1 MNTESLAKQAAAGPE
16 TRRAGVLQ
24 VPGLRVR
31 RSLFFGLVTG
41 TVIPGAVMM
50 ALVLQAAGM
59 GPFQWAILPLFLIT
73 FAWIAVSFWTAV
85 AGFLL
90 HALRLDPLSLQSL
103 PHHGTGLES
112 GMLQGRRA
120 AIVVPIHN
128 EDPARVMHG
137 LEATCRSLLAT
148 GQGAAFDLFL
158 LSDSNDPAVIAGEER
173 AARRLRARMPGPVRI
188 RYRRRPVNTGRKAGN
203 IADFCRRWGSRYEY
217 MVVLD
222 ADSVME
228 GATLV
233 ELVRLMERNPSAGL
247 IQTMPLPVRQ
257 ASLFGRLQQFANAVH
272 GPMLAAGLSFW
283 QGDAGNYWGHNAII
297 RIRPFMQHCDLPILP
312 GRPPLGG
319 EILSHDFVEAALL
332 RRGGWDVWL
341 LPHVKGSYEELPG
354 NLIDYAK
361 RDRRWAQGN
370 LQHLR
375 LLGMPGLHG
384 VSRLHLLF
392 GAVAYLA
399 SLFWLLMLAAG
410 TGAAID
416 AYGGLAAAG
425 PGLVVPESLRTPM
438 AHALLGVT
446 LVMLLLPK
454 MLGVGLAV
462 CSRPLDFGGVRRL
475 VASGAIETLGSIL
488 IAPLMMAFHSLFVAA
503 VAVGRNVT
511 WAAQPREGRVVAWSE
526 AWRRT
531 GGFVLVAGVWALLVA
546 WLAPAFFW
554 WLMPVLASLL
564 LGPALVRWSS
574 SQRVGLWMRRR
585 GLLLAPSE
593 VAPGPVLETL
603 DRLETTYGRR
613 VEDLYVT
620 SESASALQQPLVTWL
635 LRPPPPQAD
644 WSGAEIRK
652 AAGSN

>member
-1 MNTESLAKQAAAGPE
+1 MNAEPLAEQEVSGPVPARE
-16 TRRAGVLQ
+16 GVLQ
-24 VPGLRVR
+24 APAVGMR
-31 RSLFFGLVTG
+31 RGLFFGLVTA
-41 TVIPGAVMM
+41 TVIPGAVLM

-59 GPFQWAILPLFLIT
+59 GPFQWAILLLFMVT

-90 HALRLDPLSLQSL
+90 HALRLDPLSLRRL
-103 PHHGTGLES
+103 P
-112 GMLQGRRA
+112 RRDA
-120 AIVVPIHN
+120 APEWALPRARSTAIVVPIYN
-128 EDPARVMHG
+128 EEPARVVNG
-137 LEATCRSLLAT
+137 IEATCRSLLAT

-158 LSDSNDPAVIAGEER
+158 LSDSNDPAVIPGEER
-173 AARRLRARMPGPVRI
+173 AVRELQARMPAPVRTH
-188 RYRRRPVNTGRKAGN
+188 YRRRRTNTGRKAGN
-203 IADFCRRWGSRYEY
+203 IAEFCQRWGSLYQY

-233 ELVRLMERNPSAGL
+233 ELVRLMERNPNAGL

-257 ASLFGRLQQFANAVH
+257 ESLFGRFQQFANAVH

-283 QGDAGNYWGHNAII
+283 QGDTGNYWGHNAII
-297 RIRPFMQHCDLPILP
+297 RIQPFMQHCDLPILP

-341 LPHVKGSYEELPG
+341 LPHLGGSYEELPG
-354 NLIDYAK
+354 NLIDYAR

-399 SLFWLLMLAAG
+399 SVLWLLMLAAG

-416 AYGGLAAAG
+416 APGGLEAG
-425 PGLVVPESLRTPM
+425 GQTLAIPESLRTPM

-454 MLGVGLAV
+454 MLGIGLAMF
-462 CSRPLDFGGVRRL
+462 SRPQAFAGAPRL
-475 VASGAIETLGSIL
+475 VVSGVIETLFSVL

-503 VAVGRNVT
+503 VALGGNVT
-511 WAAQPREGRVVAWSE
+511 WAAQPREGRVVAWGE

-531 GGFVLVAGVWALLVA
+531 GGFVLAAGSWSLLLA
-546 WLAPAFFW
+546 WFAPGFFW

-564 LGPALVRWSS
+564 LAPALVRWSS
-574 SQRVGLWMRRR
+574 SQRAGAWMRRR

-593 VAPGPVLETL
+593 VAPGRVLQMLRGLEL
-603 DRLETTYGRR
+603 SSRPRGEGLEARLPQRR
-613 VEDLYVT
+613 VM
-620 SESASALQQPLVTWL
+620 WL
-635 LRPPPPQAD
+635 RQRRLPPQPD
-644 WSGAEIRK
+644 WRGAEIRK
-652 AAGSN
+652 AASGG

>member
-1 MNTESLAKQAAAGPE
+1 MNAEPLAEQEVSGPVPARE
-16 TRRAGVLQ
+16 GVLQ
-24 VPGLRVR
+24 APAVGMR
-31 RSLFFGLVTG
+31 RGLFFGLVTA
-41 TVIPGAVMM
+41 TVIPGAVLM

-59 GPFQWAILPLFLIT
+59 GPFQWAILLLFMVT

-90 HALRLDPLSLQSL
+90 HALRLDPLSLRRL
-103 PHHGTGLES
+103 PRRDAAPES
-112 GMLQGRRA
+112 ALPQARSA
-120 AIVVPIHN
+120 AIVVPIYN
-128 EDPARVMHG
+128 EEPARVVNG
-137 LEATCRSLLAT
+137 IEATCRSLLAT

-158 LSDSNDPAVIAGEER
+158 LSDSNDPAVIPGEER
-173 AARRLRARMPGPVRI
+173 AVRELQARMPAPVRI
-188 RYRRRPVNTGRKAGN
+188 HYRRRRTNTGRKAGN
-203 IADFCRRWGSRYEY
+203 IAEFCQRWGSRYQY

-228 GATLV
+228 GVTLV
-233 ELVRLMERNPSAGL
+233 ELVRLMERNPNAGL

-257 ASLFGRLQQFANAVH
+257 ESLFGRFQQFANAVH

-283 QGDAGNYWGHNAII
+283 QGDTGNYWGHNAII
-297 RIRPFMQHCDLPILP
+297 RIQPFMQHCDLPILP

-341 LPHVKGSYEELPG
+341 LPHLGGSYEELPG
-354 NLIDYAK
+354 NLIDYAR

-399 SLFWLLMLAAG
+399 SVLWLLMLAAG

-416 AYGGLAAAG
+416 ASGGLEAG
-425 PGLVVPESLRTPM
+425 GQTLAIPESLRTPM

-454 MLGVGLAV
+454 MLGIGLAMF
-462 CSRPLDFGGVRRL
+462 SRPQAFAGAPRL
-475 VASGAIETLGSIL
+475 VVSGVIETLFSVL

-503 VAVGRNVT
+503 VALGGNVT
-511 WAAQPREGRVVAWSE
+511 WAAQPREGRVVAWGE

-531 GGFVLVAGVWALLVA
+531 GGFVLAAGSWSLLLA
-546 WLAPAFFW
+546 WFAPGFFW

-564 LGPALVRWSS
+564 LAPALVRWSS
-574 SQRVGLWMRRR
+574 SQRAGAWMRRR

-593 VAPGPVLETL
+593 VAPGRVLQMLRGLEL
-603 DRLETTYGRR
+603 SSRPRGEGLEARLPQRR
-613 VEDLYVT
+613 VM
-620 SESASALQQPLVTWL
+620 WL
-635 LRPPPPQAD
+635 RQRRLPPQPD
-644 WSGAEIRK
+644 WRGAEIRK
-652 AAGSN
+652 AASGG

>member
-1 MNTESLAKQAAAGPE
+1 MNAEPLAEQEVSGPVPARE
-16 TRRAGVLQ
+16 GVLQ
-24 VPGLRVR
+24 APAVGMR
-31 RSLFFGLVTG
+31 RGLFFGLVTA
-41 TVIPGAVMM
+41 TVIPGAVLM

-59 GPFQWAILPLFLIT
+59 GPFQWAILLLFMVT

-90 HALRLDPLSLQSL
+90 HALRLDPLSLRRL
-103 PHHGTGLES
+103 PRRDAAPES
-112 GMLQGRRA
+112 ALPQARSA
-120 AIVVPIHN
+120 AIVVPIYN
-128 EDPARVMHG
+128 EEPARVVNG
-137 LEATCRSLLAT
+137 IEATCRSLLAT

-158 LSDSNDPAVIAGEER
+158 LSDSNDPAVIPGEER
-173 AARRLRARMPGPVRI
+173 AVRELQARMPAPVRTH
-188 RYRRRPVNTGRKAGN
+188 YRRRRTNTGRKAGN
-203 IADFCRRWGSRYEY
+203 IAEFCQRWGSRYQY

-228 GATLV
+228 GVTLV
-233 ELVRLMERNPSAGL
+233 ELVRLMERNPNAGL

-257 ASLFGRLQQFANAVH
+257 ESLFGRFQQFANAVH

-283 QGDAGNYWGHNAII
+283 QGDTGNYWGHNAII
-297 RIRPFMQHCDLPILP
+297 RIQPFMQHCDLPILP

-341 LPHVKGSYEELPG
+341 LPHLGGSYEELPG
-354 NLIDYAK
+354 NLIDYAR

-399 SLFWLLMLAAG
+399 SVLWLLMLAAG

-416 AYGGLAAAG
+416 APGGLEAG
-425 PGLVVPESLRTPM
+425 GQTLAIPESLRTPM

-454 MLGVGLAV
+454 MLGIGLAMF
-462 CSRPLDFGGVRRL
+462 SRPQAFAGAPRL
-475 VASGAIETLGSIL
+475 VVSGVIETLFSVL

-503 VAVGRNVT
+503 VALGGNVT
-511 WAAQPREGRVVAWSE
+511 WAAQPREGRVVAWGE

-531 GGFVLVAGVWALLVA
+531 GGFVLAAGSWSLLLA
-546 WLAPAFFW
+546 WFAPGFFW

-564 LGPALVRWSS
+564 LAPALVRWSS
-574 SQRVGLWMRRR
+574 SQRAGAWMRRR

-593 VAPGPVLETL
+593 VAPGRVLQMLRGLEL
-603 DRLETTYGRR
+603 SSRPRGEGLEARLPQRR
-613 VEDLYVT
+613 VM
-620 SESASALQQPLVTWL
+620 WL
-635 LRPPPPQAD
+635 RQRRLPPQPD
-644 WSGAEIRK
+644 WRGAEIRK
-652 AAGSN
+652 AASGG

>member
-1 MNTESLAKQAAAGPE
+1 MNAEPLAEQEVSGPVPARE
-16 TRRAGVLQ
+16 GVLQ
-24 VPGLRVR
+24 APAVGMR
-31 RSLFFGLVTG
+31 RGLFFGLVTA
-41 TVIPGAVMM
+41 TVIPGAVLM

-59 GPFQWAILPLFLIT
+59 GPFQWAILLLFMVT

-90 HALRLDPLSLQSL
+90 HALRLDPLSLRRL
-103 PHHGTGLES
+103 P
-112 GMLQGRRA
+112 RRDA
-120 AIVVPIHN
+120 APEWALPRARSTAIVVPIYN
-128 EDPARVMHG
+128 EEPARVVNG
-137 LEATCRSLLAT
+137 IEATCRSLLAT

-158 LSDSNDPAVIAGEER
+158 LSDSNDPAVIPGEER
-173 AARRLRARMPGPVRI
+173 AVRELQARMPAPVRI
-188 RYRRRPVNTGRKAGN
+188 HYRRRRTNTGRKAGN
-203 IADFCRRWGSRYEY
+203 IAEFCQRWGSRYQY

-228 GATLV
+228 GVTLV
-233 ELVRLMERNPSAGL
+233 ELVRLMERNPNAGL

-257 ASLFGRLQQFANAVH
+257 ESLFGRFQQFANAVH

-283 QGDAGNYWGHNAII
+283 QGDTGNYWGHNAII
-297 RIRPFMQHCDLPILP
+297 RIQPFMQHCDLPILP

-341 LPHVKGSYEELPG
+341 LPHLGGSYEELPG
-354 NLIDYAK
+354 NLIDYAR

-399 SLFWLLMLAAG
+399 SVLWLLMLAAG

-416 AYGGLAAAG
+416 APGGLEAG
-425 PGLVVPESLRTPM
+425 GQTLAIPESLRTPM

-454 MLGVGLAV
+454 MLGIGLAMF
-462 CSRPLDFGGVRRL
+462 SRPQAFAGAPRL
-475 VASGAIETLGSIL
+475 VVSGVIETLFSVL

-503 VAVGRNVT
+503 VALGGNVT
-511 WAAQPREGRVVAWSE
+511 WAAQPREGRVVAWGE

-531 GGFVLVAGVWALLVA
+531 GGFVLAAGSWSLLLA
-546 WLAPAFFW
+546 WFAPGFFW

-564 LGPALVRWSS
+564 LAPALVRWSS
-574 SQRVGLWMRRR
+574 SQRAGAWMRRR

-593 VAPGPVLETL
+593 VAPGRVLQMLRGLEL
-603 DRLETTYGRR
+603 SSRPRGEGLEARLPQRR
-613 VEDLYVT
+613 VM
-620 SESASALQQPLVTWL
+620 WL
-635 LRPPPPQAD
+635 RQRRLPPQPD
-644 WSGAEIRK
+644 WRGAEIRK
-652 AAGSN
+652 AASGG

>member
-1 MNTESLAKQAAAGPE
+1 MNAEPLAEQEVAGPVPGRE
-16 TRRAGVLQ
+16 GVLQ
-24 VPGLRVR
+24 APAVGMR
-31 RSLFFGLVTG
+31 RGLFFGLVMA
-41 TVIPGAVMM
+41 TVVPGAVMM

-59 GPFQWAILPLFLIT
+59 GPFQWAILLLFLVT
-73 FAWIAVSFWTAV
+73 FTWIAVSFWTAV
-85 AGFLL
+85 AGFVL
-90 HALRLDPLSLQSL
+90 HALRLDPLSLRRL
-103 PHHGTGLES
+103 PRRDAVPES
-112 GMLQGRRA
+112 ALQRA
-120 AIVVPIHN
+120 RSTAIVVPIHN
-128 EDPARVMHG
+128 EDPVRVVNG
-137 LEATCRSLLAT
+137 IEATCRSLLAT

-158 LSDSNDPAVIAGEER
+158 LSDSTDPAVIPDEER
-173 AARRLRARMPGPVRI
+173 AARDLQARMPAPFRTH
-188 RYRRRPVNTGRKAGN
+188 YRRRPLNTGRKAGN

-233 ELVRLMERNPSAGL
+233 ELVRLMERNPNAGL

-257 ASLFGRLQQFANAVH
+257 ESLFGRFQQFANAVH

-312 GRPPLGG
+312 GKPPLGG

-341 LPHVKGSYEELPG
+341 LPQLGGSYEELPG
-354 NLIDYAK
+354 NLIDYAR

-375 LLGMPGLHG
+375 LLGTPGLHG

-392 GAVAYLA
+392 GAVAYLV
-399 SLFWLLMLAAG
+399 SLLWLLMLAAG
-410 TGAAID
+410 TGAAIG
-416 AYGGLAAAG
+416 ASGGLEAG
-425 PGLVVPESLRTPM
+425 GQALAIPESLRTPM

-454 MLGVGLAV
+454 MLGIALAMF
-462 CSRPLDFGGVRRL
+462 SRPRAFGGVPRL
-475 VASGAIETLGSIL
+475 VASGVIETLFSVL

-503 VAVGRNVT
+503 VALGRNVT
-511 WAAQPREGRVVAWSE
+511 WAVQPREGRVVAWGE

-531 GGFVLVAGVWALLVA
+531 GGFVLAAGSWGLLLA
-546 WLAPAFFW
+546 WFAPGFFW
-554 WLMPVLASLL
+554 WLMPVLAGLL
-564 LGPALVRWSS
+564 LAPALVRWSS
-574 SQRVGLWMRRR
+574 SQRAGAWMRRR

-593 VAPGPVLETL
+593 VAPGLVLQMLHGIESPSSPWAEGL
-603 DRLETTYGRR
+603 EARLPQRR
-613 VEDLYVT
+613 
-620 SESASALQQPLVTWL
+620 VTWL
-635 LRPPPPQAD
+635 RQRWPRPQPD
-644 WSGAEIRK
+644 WEGAVIRK
-652 AAGSN
+652 AAGGN

>member
-1 MNTESLAKQAAAGPE
+1 MNAEPLAEQEVSGPVPARE
-16 TRRAGVLQ
+16 GVLQ
-24 VPGLRVR
+24 APAVGMR
-31 RSLFFGLVTG
+31 RGLFFGLVTA
-41 TVIPGAVMM
+41 TVIPGAVLM

-59 GPFQWAILPLFLIT
+59 GPFQWAILLLFMVT

-90 HALRLDPLSLQSL
+90 HALRLDPLSLRRL
-103 PHHGTGLES
+103 P
-112 GMLQGRRA
+112 RRDA
-120 AIVVPIHN
+120 APEWALPRARSTAIVVPIYN
-128 EDPARVMHG
+128 EEPARVVNG
-137 LEATCRSLLAT
+137 IEATCRSLLAT

-158 LSDSNDPAVIAGEER
+158 LSDSNDPAVIPGEER
-173 AARRLRARMPGPVRI
+173 AVRELQARMPAPVRTH
-188 RYRRRPVNTGRKAGN
+188 YRRRRTNTGRKAGN
-203 IADFCRRWGSRYEY
+203 IAEFCQRWGSRYQY

-233 ELVRLMERNPSAGL
+233 ELVRLMERNPNAGL

-257 ASLFGRLQQFANAVH
+257 ESLFGRFQQFANAVH

-283 QGDAGNYWGHNAII
+283 QGDTGNYWGHNAII
-297 RIRPFMQHCDLPILP
+297 RIQPFMQHCDLPILP

-341 LPHVKGSYEELPG
+341 LPHLGGSYEELPG
-354 NLIDYAK
+354 NLIDYAR

-399 SLFWLLMLAAG
+399 SVLWLLMLAAG

-416 AYGGLAAAG
+416 APGGLEAG
-425 PGLVVPESLRTPM
+425 GQTLAIPESLRTPM

-454 MLGVGLAV
+454 MLGIGLAMF
-462 CSRPLDFGGVRRL
+462 SRPQAFAGAPRL
-475 VASGAIETLGSIL
+475 VVSGVIETLFSVL

-503 VAVGRNVT
+503 VALGGNVT
-511 WAAQPREGRVVAWSE
+511 WAAQPREGRVVAWGE

-531 GGFVLVAGVWALLVA
+531 GGFVLAAGSWSLLLA
-546 WLAPAFFW
+546 WFAPGFFW

-564 LGPALVRWSS
+564 LAPALVRWSS
-574 SQRVGLWMRRR
+574 SQRAGAWMRRR

-593 VAPGPVLETL
+593 VAPGRVLQMLRGLEL
-603 DRLETTYGRR
+603 SSRPRGEGLEARLPQRR
-613 VEDLYVT
+613 VM
-620 SESASALQQPLVTWL
+620 WL
-635 LRPPPPQAD
+635 RQRRLPPQPD
-644 WSGAEIRK
+644 WRGAEIRK
-652 AAGSN
+652 AASGG

>member
-1 MNTESLAKQAAAGPE
+1 MNAEPLAEQEVAGPAPE
-16 TRRAGVLQ
+16 REGVLQ
-24 VPGLRVR
+24 APAVGLR
-31 RSLFFGLVTG
+31 RSLFFGLVMG
-41 TVIPGAVMM
+41 TVVPGAVMM

-59 GPFQWAILPLFLIT
+59 GPFQWAILLLFLLT
-73 FAWIAVSFWTAV
+73 FTWIAVSFWTAV

-90 HALRLDPLSLQSL
+90 HALRLDPLSLRRL
-103 PHHGTGLES
+103 R
-112 GMLQGRRA
+112 RRA
-120 AIVVPIHN
+120 AASESALPRARSTAIVVPIYN
-128 EDPARVMHG
+128 EDPARVVNG
-137 LEATCRSLLAT
+137 IEATCRSLLAT

-158 LSDSNDPAVIAGEER
+158 LSDSNDPAVIPGEER
-173 AARRLRARMPGPVRI
+173 AVRDLQARMPSPVRTH
-188 RYRRRPVNTGRKAGN
+188 YRRRRTNTGRKAGN

-233 ELVRLMERNPSAGL
+233 ELVRLMERNPNAGL

-257 ASLFGRLQQFANAVH
+257 ESLFGRFQQFANAVH

-312 GRPPLGG
+312 GKPPLGG

-341 LPHVKGSYEELPG
+341 LPQLGGSYEELPG

-375 LLGMPGLHG
+375 LLGTPGLHG

-399 SLFWLLMLAAG
+399 SLLWLLMLAAG

-416 AYGGLAAAG
+416 ASGGLEAG
-425 PGLVVPESLRTPM
+425 GRALIVPESLRTPM

-454 MLGVGLAV
+454 MLGIALAMF
-462 CSRPLDFGGVRRL
+462 SRPRAFGGAPRL
-475 VASGAIETLGSIL
+475 VASGVIETLFSVL
-488 IAPLMMAFHSLFVAA
+488 IAPLMMAFHSLFV
-503 VAVGRNVT
+503 VAVVLGRNVT
-511 WAAQPREGRVVAWSE
+511 WTAQPREGRVVAWGES
-526 AWRRT
+526 WRRT
-531 GGFVLVAGVWALLVA
+531 AGFVLAAGFWALLLA
-546 WLAPAFFW
+546 WLAPGFFW

-564 LGPALVRWSS
+564 LAPALVRWSS
-574 SQRVGLWMRRR
+574 SQRAGAWMRRR
-585 GLLLAPSE
+585 RLLLAPSE
-593 VAPGPVLETL
+593 VAPGLVLQMLREL
-603 DRLETTYGRR
+603 
-613 VEDLYVT
+613 
-620 SESASALQQPLVTWL
+620 ESASRPQGERVDARLPQPRVMWL
-635 LRPPPPQAD
+635 RQRRASPQPD

-652 AAGSN
+652 AAGGN

>member
-1 MNTESLAKQAAAGPE
+1 MNAEPLAEQEVSGPVPARE
-16 TRRAGVLQ
+16 GVLQ
-24 VPGLRVR
+24 APAVGMR
-31 RSLFFGLVTG
+31 RGLFFGLVTA
-41 TVIPGAVMM
+41 TVIPGAVLM

-59 GPFQWAILPLFLIT
+59 GPFQWAILLLFMVT

-90 HALRLDPLSLQSL
+90 HALRLDPLSLRRL
-103 PHHGTGLES
+103 PRRDAAPES
-112 GMLQGRRA
+112 ALPQARSA
-120 AIVVPIHN
+120 AIVVPIFN
-128 EDPARVMHG
+128 EEPARVVNG
-137 LEATCRSLLAT
+137 IEATCRSLLAT

-158 LSDSNDPAVIAGEER
+158 LSDSNDPAVIPGEER
-173 AARRLRARMPGPVRI
+173 AVRELQARMPAPVRTH
-188 RYRRRPVNTGRKAGN
+188 YRRRRTNTGRKAGN
-203 IADFCRRWGSRYEY
+203 IAEFCQRWGSRYQY

-233 ELVRLMERNPSAGL
+233 ELVRLMERNPNAGL

-257 ASLFGRLQQFANAVH
+257 ESLFGRFQQFANAVH

-283 QGDAGNYWGHNAII
+283 QGDTGNYWGHNAII
-297 RIRPFMQHCDLPILP
+297 RIQPFMQHCDLPILP

-341 LPHVKGSYEELPG
+341 LPHLGGSYEELPG
-354 NLIDYAK
+354 NLIDYAR

-399 SLFWLLMLAAG
+399 SVLWLLMLAAG

-416 AYGGLAAAG
+416 ASGGLEAG
-425 PGLVVPESLRTPM
+425 GQTLAIPESLRTPM

-454 MLGVGLAV
+454 MLGIGLAMF
-462 CSRPLDFGGVRRL
+462 SRPQAFAGAPRL
-475 VASGAIETLGSIL
+475 VVSGVIETLFSVL

-503 VAVGRNVT
+503 VALGGNVT
-511 WAAQPREGRVVAWSE
+511 WAAQPREGRVVAWGE

-531 GGFVLVAGVWALLVA
+531 GGFVLAAGSWSLLLA
-546 WLAPAFFW
+546 WFAPGFFW

-564 LGPALVRWSS
+564 LAPALVRWSS
-574 SQRVGLWMRRR
+574 SQRAGAWMRRR

-593 VAPGPVLETL
+593 VAPGRVLQMLRGLESSSRPRGEGL
-603 DRLETTYGRR
+603 EARLPQRR
-613 VEDLYVT
+613 VM
-620 SESASALQQPLVTWL
+620 WL
-635 LRPPPPQAD
+635 RQRRLPPQPD
-644 WSGAEIRK
+644 WRGAEIRK
-652 AAGSN
+652 AASGG

>member
-1 MNTESLAKQAAAGPE
+1 VAPTPALLRE
-16 TRRAGVLQ
+16 RR
-24 VPGLRVR
+24 
-31 RSLFFGLVTG
+31 T
-41 TVIPGAVMM
+41 
-50 ALVLQAAGM
+50 
-59 GPFQWAILPLFLIT
+59 
-73 FAWIAVSFWTAV
+73 
-85 AGFLL
+85 
-90 HALRLDPLSLQSL
+90 
-103 PHHGTGLES
+103 
-112 GMLQGRRA
+112 

-128 EDPARVMHG
+128 EDPARVVNG
-137 LEATCRSLLAT
+137 VEATCRSLLAT
-148 GQGAAFDLFL
+148 GEGAAFDLFL
-158 LSDSNDPAVIAGEER
+158 LSDSNEPAVIAGEER
-173 AARRLRARMPGPVRI
+173 AVRELRARMPGPVRT
-188 RYRRRPVNTGRKAGN
+188 RYRRRRENAGRKAGN
-203 IADFCRRWGSRYEY
+203 IADFCRRWGSSYEY

-233 ELVRLMERNPSAGL
+233 ELVRLMERNPNAGL

-257 ASLFGRLQQFANAVH
+257 ASLFGRMQQFANAVH

-283 QGDAGNYWGHNAII
+283 QGDAGNYWGHNAIL
-297 RIRPFMQHCDLPILP
+297 RIRPFMQHCDLPVLP

-341 LPHVKGSYEELPG
+341 LPHLEGSYEELPG

-375 LLGMPGLHG
+375 LLGTPGLHG

-399 SLFWLLMLAAG
+399 SMFWLLMLAAG

-416 AYGGLAAAG
+416 ASGGSAAASQ
-425 PGLVVPESLRTPM
+425 GLVVPESLRTPM

-454 MLGVGLAV
+454 LLGIGLAMFIRPQVFSGVG
-462 CSRPLDFGGVRRL
+462 RL
-475 VASGAIETLGSIL
+475 VGSGAIETLFSIL

-503 VAVGRNVT
+503 VVFGRNVT

-531 GGFVLVAGVWALLVA
+531 GGFVLAATVWALLVA
-546 WLAPAFFW
+546 WLAPGFFW

-564 LGPALVRWSS
+564 LAPALVRWSS
-574 SQRVGLWMRRR
+574 SQQAGIWMRRR

-603 DRLETTYGRR
+603 GGLEAKHGRR
-613 VEDLYVT
+613 EDDWHPPSQV
-620 SESASALQQPLVTWL
+620 QQALVTWL
-635 LRPPPPQAD
+635 LGHPPPPEAG
-644 WSGAEIRK
+644 WGGAEIRK
-652 AAGSN
+652 AAGGN

>member
-1 MNTESLAKQAAAGPE
+1 MSAEPLAEQDVSAPARVREGVLRAPGVR
-16 TRRAGVLQ
+16 TRRGV
-24 VPGLRVR
+24 
-31 RSLFFGLVTG
+31 FFGLVTG
-41 TVIPGAVMM
+41 TAIPGAVMM

-73 FAWIAVSFWTAV
+73 FAWVAVSFWTAV

-90 HALRLDPLSLQSL
+90 HVLRLDPLSLRRLVQRSAAAEPGL
-103 PHHGTGLES
+103 PR
-112 GMLQGRRA
+112 GRRT

-128 EDPARVMHG
+128 EDPARVVNG
-137 LEATCRSLLAT
+137 VEATCRSLLAT
-148 GQGAAFDLFL
+148 GQAAAFDLFL
-158 LSDSNDPAVIAGEER
+158 LSDSSDPAVIAGEQR
-173 AARRLRARMPGPVRI
+173 AVRELQARMPGPVRT
-188 RYRRRPVNTGRKAGN
+188 RYRRRQLNTGRKAGN
-203 IADFCRRWGSRYEY
+203 IADFCRRWGSSYEY

-257 ASLFGRLQQFANAVH
+257 ASLFGRMQQFANAVH

-283 QGDAGNYWGHNAII
+283 QGDTGNYWGHNAII

-341 LPHVKGSYEELPG
+341 LPHLGGSYEELPG
-354 NLIDYAK
+354 NLIDFAK

-375 LLGMPGLHG
+375 LLGTPGLHG

-392 GAVAYLA
+392 GALAYLA

-416 AYGGLAAAG
+416 ASGGSDAASR
-425 PGLVVPESLRTPM
+425 GLVVPESLRTPM

-454 MLGVGLAV
+454 LLGIGLAV
-462 CSRPLDFGGVRRL
+462 LRRPQVFGGVGRL
-475 VASGAIETLGSIL
+475 VGSGAIETLFSIL

-503 VAVGRNVT
+503 VAFGRNVT
-511 WAAQPREGRVVAWSE
+511 WAAQPREGRVVAWGE

-531 GGFVLVAGVWALLVA
+531 GGFVLAAGGWALLLA
-546 WLAPAFFW
+546 WLAPGFFW

-564 LGPALVRWSS
+564 LAPALVRWSS
-574 SQRVGLWMRRR
+574 SQRAGAWLRGK

-603 DRLETTYGRR
+603 DALEVTHGRR
-613 VEDLYVT
+613 EEDLHAS
-620 SESASALQQPLVTWL
+620 SEVQQALVTWL
-635 LRPPPPQAD
+635 LRRPPPPKAD
-644 WSGAEIRK
+644 WMGTEIRE
-652 AAGSN
+652 AAGGN

>member
-1 MNTESLAKQAAAGPE
+1 MNAEPLAEQDVAGPARVGE
-16 TRRAGVLQ
+16 GVLRA
-24 VPGLRVR
+24 PGVRLRR
-31 RSLFFGLVTG
+31 GLFFGLVTG

-59 GPFQWAILPLFLIT
+59 GPFQWAILLLFLIT
-73 FAWIAVSFWTAV
+73 FAWVAVSFWTAV

-90 HALRLDPLSLQSL
+90 HVLRRDPLSLRRL
-103 PHHGTGLES
+103 PRSSAAQELR
-112 GMLQGRRA
+112 QPQKRRT

-128 EDPARVMHG
+128 EDPGRVVNG
-137 LEATCRSLLAT
+137 VEATCRSLLAT
-148 GQGAAFDLFL
+148 GQAAAFDLFL

-173 AARRLRARMPGPVRI
+173 AVRELQGRMPGPVRT
-188 RYRRRPVNTGRKAGN
+188 RYRRRQVNTGRKAGN

-233 ELVRLMERNPSAGL
+233 ELVRLMERNPCTGL

-272 GPMLAAGLSFW
+272 GPMLASGLSFW
-283 QGDAGNYWGHNAII
+283 QGDAGNYWGHNAIL

-341 LPHVKGSYEELPG
+341 LPHLGGSFEELPG

-375 LLGMPGLHG
+375 LLGTPGLHG

-399 SLFWLLMLAAG
+399 SMFWLLMLVAG

-416 AYGGLAAAG
+416 ASGGSAAASQ
-425 PGLVVPESLRTPM
+425 GLIVPESLRTPM
-438 AHALLGVT
+438 AHALLGIT

-454 MLGVGLAV
+454 LLGIGLALF
-462 CSRPLDFGGVRRL
+462 SRPQAFGGVRRL
-475 VASGAIETLGSIL
+475 VASGAIETLFSIL

-503 VAVGRNVT
+503 VAFGRNVT
-511 WAAQPREGRVVAWSE
+511 WAAQPREGRVVAWAE

-531 GGFVLVAGVWALLVA
+531 GGFVLAAGAWGLLVA
-546 WLAPAFFW
+546 WLAPGFFW

-564 LGPALVRWSS
+564 LAPALVRWSS
-574 SQRVGLWMRRR
+574 SQHAGMWMRRK

-593 VAPGPVLETL
+593 VAPDPVLETL
-603 DRLETTYGRR
+603 GGLEATHGKPVGDRY
-613 VEDLYVT
+613 
-620 SESASALQQPLVTWL
+620 ESADLQQPLVTWL
-635 LRPPPPQAD
+635 LRRPPPPQAD
-644 WSGAEIRK
+644 WNDAEIRK
-652 AAGSN
+652 AAGGN

>member
-1 MNTESLAKQAAAGPE
+1 MNSERLIAGNVSGSVPARE
-16 TRRAGVLQ
+16 GLLQVRLSGTRRGI
-24 VPGLRVR
+24 
-31 RSLFFGLVTG
+31 FFGLVTG
-41 TVIPGAVMM
+41 TVIPGVVMM
-50 ALVLQAAGM
+50 TLVLQAAGM
-59 GPFQWAILPLFLIT
+59 GPFQWTLLLLFLVT
-73 FAWIAVSFWTAV
+73 FTWIAVWFWTAV

-90 HALRLDPLSLQSL
+90 RALRLDTLSLRRQRL
-103 PHHGTGLES
+103 CDPVPELAPHRARGT
-112 GMLQGRRA
+112 

-128 EDPARVMHG
+128 EDPARVVNG
-137 LEATCRSLLAT
+137 IEATLLSLLTT

-158 LSDSNDPAVIAGEER
+158 LSDSNDPAVIPCEEKAVR
-173 AARRLRARMPGPVRI
+173 ELRARIPAAVRI
-188 RYRRRPVNTGRKAGN
+188 HYRRRRSNTGRKAGN

-222 ADSVME
+222 ADSVMA

-233 ELVRLMERNPSAGL
+233 ELVRLMDRNPNAGL

-257 ASLFGRLQQFANAVH
+257 ESLFGRFQQFANAVH

-312 GRPPLGG
+312 GKPPLGG

-341 LPHVKGSYEELPG
+341 LPQLEGSYEELPG

-361 RDRRWAQGN
+361 RDRRWTQGN

-375 LLGMPGLHG
+375 LLGMPGLHA

-392 GAVAYLA
+392 GATAYLA

-410 TGAAID
+410 TGAAIVASVGTD
-416 AYGGLAAAG
+416 TTVRMLA
-425 PGLVVPESLRTPM
+425 VPESLRMPM

-446 LVMLLLPK
+446 LVMLLLPRI
-454 MLGVGLAV
+454 LGIGLAMF
-462 CSRPLDFGGVRRL
+462 SRSRAFGGARRL
-475 VASGAIETLGSIL
+475 AASGLIETLFSVL
-488 IAPLMMAFHSLFVAA
+488 IAPLMMAFHSLFVVA
-503 VAVGRNVT
+503 VAFGSNVV
-511 WAAQPREGRVVAWSE
+511 WAAQPREGRVIAWGE

-531 GGFVLVAGVWALLVA
+531 GGFVLVAGFWGLLLALF
-546 WLAPAFFW
+546 APGFLW

-564 LGPALVRWSS
+564 LAPALVRWSS
-574 SQRVGLWMRRR
+574 SQRAGTWMRRR

-593 VAPGPVLETL
+593 VAPDSVLQML
-603 DRLETTYGRR
+603 GGLES
-613 VEDLYVT
+613 T
-620 SESASALQQPLVTWL
+620 S
-635 LRPPPPQAD
+635 RPPPSEVRGEASPGRGVAWLRRPKSLPQPD
-644 WSGAEIRK
+644 WSGAEVRK
-652 AAGSN
+652 AAGGN